1 MLCKEAIMNE
11 VKIQE
16 EMKRLKGTET
26 EKNLYHAFAGESM
39 AHVKYTLFA
48 QEARKDPKMSQQLAD
63 IFDETARNERAHAKI
78 WFWLVGDLKK
88 TTAEHLQMAADGEND
103 EWTSMYPA
111 FAETAK
117 KEGFPQIAFLM
128 NKIAEIEKQHETRY
142 KMLLANVENEKLFK
156 KDEKKLW
163 ICANCGFTCES
174 VEAPIECPVCSH
186 PRSFFAIKAE
196 NY

>member
-63 IFDETARNERAHAKI
+63 IFDETAKNERAHAKI

-174 VEAPIECPVCSH
+174 VEAPVECPVCSH

>member
-1 MLCKEAIMNE
+1 MNE

-63 IFDETARNERAHAKI
+63 IFDETAKNERAHAKI

-88 TTAEHLQMAADGEND
+88 KEAEARRQFEL
-103 EWTSMYPA
+103 
-111 FAETAK
+111 
-117 KEGFPQIAFLM
+117 
-128 NKIAEIEKQHETRY
+128 KQQ
-142 KMLLANVENEKLFK
+142 KK
-156 KDEKKLW
+156 KDSLKLL
-163 ICANCGFTCES
+163 F
-174 VEAPIECPVCSH
+174 
-186 PRSFFAIKAE
+186 
-196 NY
+196 

>member
-1 MLCKEAIMNE
+1 MNE

-48 QEARKDPKMSQQLAD
+48 QEARKNPEMSQQLAD
-63 IFDETARNERAHAKI
+63 IFDETAKNERAHAKI

-103 EWTSMYPA
+103 EWTSMYPK

-174 VEAPIECPVCSH
+174 VEAPVECPVCGH